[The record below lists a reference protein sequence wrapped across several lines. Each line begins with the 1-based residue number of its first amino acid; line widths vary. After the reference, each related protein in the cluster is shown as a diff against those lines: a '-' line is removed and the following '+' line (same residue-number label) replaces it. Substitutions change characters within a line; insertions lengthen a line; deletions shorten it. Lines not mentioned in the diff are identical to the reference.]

1 MVRPCELSGFNQ
13 DSPSLRIIASFP
25 IFQSSSWSCTQTG
38 SLISRAVCLS
48 FGLLF
53 VRLVDWINQG
63 CRHHPGVERC
73 FQGEAHQ
80 IHRGLHGSMNDDKN
94 LWWYF
99 QQVLHCC
106 DWQMAGSGTSHI
118 WGPPASNTRSG
129 CQRVEQ
135 KVSVATLQS
144 HCLVVMSGA
153 CGPGAI
159 STYLWIQD
167 QKETSLCP
175 RVSQTKTDMPRQS
188 YCNRNAAKAPSQ
200 PGQQKVISRQRHV
213 WGIPIAQV
221 SQMPFWLQSSTKHE
235 RKKSDLAG
243 FLWAKRATQ
252 RGAA

>member
-1 MVRPCELSGFNQ
+1 MLSRRGAS
-13 DSPSLRIIASFP
+13 DSQRS
-25 IFQSSSWSCTQTG
+25 QKNNGGWK
-38 SLISRAVCLS
+38 RAFLYV
-48 FGLLF
+48 
-53 VRLVDWINQG
+53 VM
-63 CRHHPGVERC
+63 
-73 FQGEAHQ
+73 
-80 IHRGLHGSMNDDKN
+80 HGSMNDDKN

-106 DWQMAGSGTSHI
+106 HWQMTRSGTSHI
-118 WGPPASNTRSG
+118 LGPPASNTRSG

-135 KVSVATLQS
+135 KVSIATLQS

-252 RGAA
+252 RGAAWLRRSTHVAWRVGCCI

>member
-1 MVRPCELSGFNQ
+1 MLSRRGAS
-13 DSPSLRIIASFP
+13 DSQRS
-25 IFQSSSWSCTQTG
+25 QKNNGGWK
-38 SLISRAVCLS
+38 RAFLYV
-48 FGLLF
+48 
-53 VRLVDWINQG
+53 V
-63 CRHHPGVERC
+63 
-73 FQGEAHQ
+73 
-80 IHRGLHGSMNDDKN
+80 LHGSMNDDKN

-106 DWQMAGSGTSHI
+106 DWQMTRSGTSHI

-252 RGAA
+252 RGAAWLRRSTHVAWRVGCCI